1 MCIDALALRRVSWRL
16 LFYTSTKAGSSL
28 CSTCTH
34 FLVSS
39 YRDRSP
45 QYQQSLNSR
54 SAATLPPQLSVFS
67 QHICLFLWV
76 SVCLFLYISLS
87 FSVCIFACMCVY
99 QSLSL
104 TPSVV
109 LHLTW
114 CLLSTPIS
122 SVVLACQHVCPP
134 LIRSLYIFVFLSF
147 SSIWNMKVY
156 V

>member
-1 MCIDALALRRVSWRL
+1 MPSHFGEFLEGYYFIRARRQDPV
-16 LFYTSTKAGSSL
+16 
-28 CSTCTH
+28 
-34 FLVSS
+34 
-39 YRDRSP
+39 
-45 QYQQSLNSR
+45 
-54 SAATLPPQLSVFS
+54 SAALVHTSSFQVIVTVLRNISNHSTADPQPPCRRSFLSS
-67 QHICLFLWV
+67 PNTSV
-76 SVCLFLYISLS
+76 SFYEYLYVSFYISLS